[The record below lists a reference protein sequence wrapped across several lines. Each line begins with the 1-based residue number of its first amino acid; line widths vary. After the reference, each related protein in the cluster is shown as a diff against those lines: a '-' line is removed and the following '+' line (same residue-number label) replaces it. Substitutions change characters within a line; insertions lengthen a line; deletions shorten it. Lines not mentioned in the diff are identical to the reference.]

1 MRLLRRGRSL
11 GVHARAVPGEVA
23 DVEEV
28 AHDLNNVLLA
38 VRGYAELITWDA
50 HSPEAVKSFA
60 EEITC
65 ACERANALTGQ
76 LIAIESR
83 DTLRRAA

>member
-1 MRLLRRGRSL
+1 MRLLRRGRSR
-11 GVHARAVPGEVA
+11 GVRVRAVPGELLG
-23 DVEEV
+23 VEEV

-38 VRGYAELITWDA
+38 VRGYAELITWEA

-65 ACERANALTGQ
+65 ACERANALARQ
-76 LIAIESR
+76 LLAIESPHA
-83 DTLRRAA
+83 LRRAA